1 MVGDNGEWRWNL
13 FDTLLY
19 VHVLL
24 QIVAVKPPIRSTF
37 MDRLGWK
44 GKEDRSFSVKSS
56 YHMRVGCD
64 SGDKNPSWGL
74 ISKLQRP
81 QRIKTFLWLFVCGRI
96 LTNSER
102 LRQHLALDD
111 SFGICGILWYLIR
124 GWGHESTLATS
135 RQLVTNFCLA
145 KSKSSVVSS
154 STRKNARVDARWRAP
169 GRGGVS

>member
-1 MVGDNGEWRWNL
+1 MYSEVVTLGLNMICEDLKNGILWNL
-13 FDTLLY
+13 GKKKAIDFWFGPLIRDIGPLISL
-19 VHVLL
+19 
-24 QIVAVKPPIRSTF
+24 IVAVKPPIRSTF

-44 GKEDRSFSVKSS
+44 
-56 YHMRVGCD
+56 
-64 SGDKNPSWGL
+64 
-74 ISKLQRP
+74 
-81 QRIKTFLWLFVCGRI
+81 
-96 LTNSER
+96 
-102 LRQHLALDD
+102 
-111 SFGICGILWYLIR
+111 GILWYLIR